1 MFCSNL
7 AYGAQGI
14 QYFTF
19 WTPKTDNS
27 NHNNGVEHYYTG
39 PILPDGK
46 RTQIYDLVKEINE
59 EIKNLSFVFQGS
71 TVTWVRHVGIDT
83 QAMITPLTN
92 ELDNTPIQHVRGLNG
107 GILVAQHENKGRS
120 YLVVVNHELTRNQL
134 EIKLRTPV
142 LRILKIGATQSAKKA
157 LIMLPGDITV
167 YTWNGH

>member
-27 NHNNGVEHYYTG
+27 NPNDGVEHYYTG

-120 YLVVVNHELTRNQL
+120 YLVAVNHELKQNRLAITA
-134 EIKLRTPV
+134 RTSV
-142 LRILKIGATQSAKKA
+142 LRHLKSGATIEAEEA
-157 LIMLPGDITV
+157 LVMLPGDIAI